1 MLHKSPYI
9 FIAEDDPLLQ
19 RLYKQAFKLRGYSV
33 EMAVNG
39 EDAMK
44 RLDLLKH
51 KPDLFLLDI
60 MMPKIDGLGV
70 LFGIK
75 EDARYNKIPII
86 VLTSLSGRH
95 SEGERAIA
103 LGADLYLLKGDGGL
117 DELFAHIEKLTGA
130 HAA

>member
-1 MLHKSPYI
+1 MPHKPLYI

-19 RLYKQAFKLRGYSV
+19 RLYKQAFKLRGYTV
-33 EMAVNG
+33 ELTVDG

-44 RLDLLKH
+44 RLDVLKR
-51 KPDLFLLDI
+51 KPDLFLLDVR
-60 MMPKIDGLGV
+60 MPKIDGLGI

-75 EDARYNKIPII
+75 EDARYNKIPVI
-86 VLTSLSGRH
+86 VLTSLSGRQ
-95 SEGERAIA
+95 SEGARAIA
-103 LGADLYLLKGDGGL
+103 LGADMYLLKGDGGL